1 MRFDVRV
8 IKTLIQI
15 VESEIDICSE
25 FFKPLVHVGGEV
37 VEAFVHGCE
46 AFVDV
51 GGEVVEAF
59 VHGCETFVDVGGEV
73 VEALIDR
80 IEAFGHSFE
89 ANIHGVLEP
98 VDLRLDVHEPSA
110 CFSYETSEFGIRNI
124 LMVIVVQM

>member
-1 MRFDVRV
+1 MRFCVCI

-15 VESEIDICSE
+15 VKSEIDICSK

-51 GGEVVEAF
+51 GGEVVEA
-59 VHGCETFVDVGGEV
+59 
-73 VEALIDR
+73 LIDR
-80 IEAFGHSFE
+80 IEAFSYSFE

-98 VDLRLDVHEPSA
+98 VDL
-110 CFSYETSEFGIRNI
+110 
-124 LMVIVVQM
+124 